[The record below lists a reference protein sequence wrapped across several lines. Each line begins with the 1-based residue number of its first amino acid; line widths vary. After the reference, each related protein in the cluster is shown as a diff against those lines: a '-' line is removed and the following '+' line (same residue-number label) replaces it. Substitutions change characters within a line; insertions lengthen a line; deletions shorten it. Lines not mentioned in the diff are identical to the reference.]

1 MKGRGRFYCHTDK
14 PRNSLQKGCKDI
26 IHTVRIIL
34 AYREKKIAFYNVG
47 IDIYQS
53 IIFIISIK
61 K

>member
-26 IHTVRIIL
+26 IHTRRIIL

-47 IDIYQS
+47 IDIYLS
-53 IIFIISIK
+53 IYYIYYI
-61 K
+61 